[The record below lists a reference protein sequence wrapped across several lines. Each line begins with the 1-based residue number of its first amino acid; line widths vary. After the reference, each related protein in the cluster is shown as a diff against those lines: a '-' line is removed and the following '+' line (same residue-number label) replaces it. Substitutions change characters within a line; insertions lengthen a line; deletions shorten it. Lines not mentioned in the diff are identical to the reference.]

1 MVRAPGPVQFSRT
14 RMSGSGT
21 GMTYDKAQDL
31 LVILDQATIRIG
43 ADEEGGTATEIASG
57 TATVARRE
65 QLVRFEART
74 EDLAEVRSSKP
85 RTASLICT
93 RVTTA
98 WRASISVATRG
109 LREPRG
115 RWARCNR

>member
-65 QLVRFEART
+65 QLVRFGART
-74 EDLAEVRSSKP
+74 EDPSRKSGHRSRERPRSS
-85 RTASLICT
+85 A
-93 RVTTA
+93 
-98 WRASISVATRG
+98 RG
-109 LREPRG
+109 
-115 RWARCNR
+115 